1 MSPGS
6 PVQPAEAP
14 VLIEKRGRLA
24 HLTLNRP
31 RAINAL
37 NHDMVR
43 TLQRVLDE
51 WAQDDDVETVLLTGS
66 GERGLCAGGD
76 IVSIYRDALDGGS
89 ESVQFWRDEYRLN
102 LTIANYSKPYVAIM
116 DGIVLGGGIGLSA
129 HGRFRVVTERSSVG
143 LPETSIGFTPDV
155 GGTWLLSHAPGETGT
170 HLALTAGSVGA
181 ADAIAIGL
189 ADHFVP
195 ADRLPELVEALERVD
210 ARSAID
216 EASAAPGASALLAGR
231 EWIDEAYSAD
241 DIEEILRRLLASPV
255 PAAREAA
262 ATISS
267 KSPTALAVTLASLR
281 AARRLPDLKATLVQ
295 EFRAS
300 VHALRSHDLAE
311 GIRAQVVD
319 KDRTPHWQ
327 PAHLADVDRSAVA
340 AYFTEPAEG
349 DLLLGPPGAHANASK
364 PRRTGKEHA

>member
-1 MSPGS
+1 MSPES
-6 PVQPAEAP
+6 AAQAAEPP
-14 VLIEKRGRLA
+14 VLVEKRGRLG
-24 HLTLNRP
+24 HLILNRP

-51 WAQDDDVETVLLTGS
+51 WAHDDEVETVLLTGS
-66 GERGLCAGGD
+66 GARGLCAGGD
-76 IVSIYRDALDGGS
+76 IVSIYRDARGGGS

-102 LTIANYSKPYVAIM
+102 LTIADYPKPYVAIM

-189 ADHFVP
+189 ADHLVP
-195 ADRLPELVEALERVD
+195 ADRLPQLLQALENAD

-216 EASAAPGASALLAGR
+216 AASVAPGASALLADR

-241 DIEEILRRLLASPV
+241 DVEEILRRLLASPV

-262 ATISS
+262 ATIAS
-267 KSPTALAVTLASLR
+267 KSPIALAVTLASLR
-281 AARRLPDLKATLVQ
+281 AARRLPDLAATLVQ

-319 KDRTPHWQ
+319 KDRTPHWR
-327 PAHLADVDRSAVA
+327 PANLADVDPSVVA

-349 DLLLGPPGAHANASK
+349 DLVLGSPAPHVTAST
-364 PRRTGKEHA
+364 PRRIGKENA

>member
-1 MSPGS
+1 VSPEQT
-6 PVQPAEAP
+6 PERP
-14 VLIEKRGRLA
+14 VLIEKRGRLG

-43 TLQRVLDE
+43 TLQLVLDE
-51 WAQDDDVETVLLTGS
+51 WAHDDEVQTVLLTGS

-76 IVSIYRDALDGGS
+76 IVSIYRDALEGGS

-102 LTIANYSKPYVAIM
+102 LTIAEYAKPYVAIM

-129 HGRFRVVTERSSVG
+129 HGRCRVVTERSSVG

-155 GGTWLLSHAPGETGT
+155 GGTRLLSRAPGETGT

-189 ADHFVP
+189 ADHLVP
-195 ADRLPELVEALERVD
+195 SDRLPALVGALEHTD
-210 ARSAID
+210 AESAIS
-216 EASAAPGASALLAGR
+216 ALAAAPGASALLAAR
-231 EWIDEAYSAD
+231 DWIDAAYSAD
-241 DIEEILRRLLASPV
+241 DVGEIVRRLLVSPV
-255 PAAREAA
+255 PEAREAA
-262 ATISS
+262 ATIST

-281 AARRLPDLKATLVQ
+281 AARRLPDLATTLVQ

-319 KDRTPHWQ
+319 KDRTPHWR
-327 PAHLADVDRSAVA
+327 PANLADVDPAAIA

-349 DLLLGPPGAHANASK
+349 DLLLGPPAST